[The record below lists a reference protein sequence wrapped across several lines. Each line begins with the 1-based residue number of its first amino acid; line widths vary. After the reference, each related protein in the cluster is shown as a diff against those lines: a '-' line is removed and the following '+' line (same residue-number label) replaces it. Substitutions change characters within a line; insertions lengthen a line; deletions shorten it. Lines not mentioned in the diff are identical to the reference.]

1 MATPLRTA
9 CLLLAA
15 ASVAAVNLEGR
26 QKTLEASW
34 SRDLEPRQ
42 DVSPVKRVVN
52 LLQKMKAEL
61 DTEANNEA
69 EMYDKM
75 VCWCETNEKEK
86 TKAIVDAEARDA
98 QLSAEIEERAAR
110 FGQLAAEIKNTKEE
124 IEANTQT
131 LEQAISLREKEAAKF
146 REEEKDMVQAIT
158 NLRNAVAVLSKHQG
172 SSLMQLDGSLL
183 SGMRVLLRDAAVK
196 YEMLVAG
203 RGEKNGRALSTAL
216 LALKADKRRS
226 SASDAWGMDAGLLNA
241 LSAQS
246 GPLSDVLPLHF
257 AVRLVEKAA
266 AARSAKAFLQ
276 LSQPIF
282 ESRSSAR
289 SADIYGVMNQM
300 LEEFQAE
307 LKTSQADELKAQGD
321 FKALAAAKNS
331 EIDAGKHKLDEMQA
345 QDAGNQKALSDAK
358 EDLEITR
365 KQRSEDVEFLR
376 NLKLTCNDLDAQW
389 EKRSKT
395 RTAETIAVAEAVAVL
410 TEDHAREVL
419 AKSVSLLQERAGL
432 STSAAM
438 RARRSRAEALLRRAA
453 EDAPDF
459 EADDLLAAWHG
470 RRGSAGAGAR
480 AAAAKRLLGAAASGG
495 PRSQLSTLAVA
506 VQLDSFTKVKEM
518 MDTMVSELKTQQA
531 EEVKFKA
538 YCNKELDENEKS
550 VYDKTE
556 LKKDL
561 DTKIAQLQSLIEH
574 LTQEIADAS
583 SQISTTEVEIKT
595 ASQSREAENKEFQS
609 VVADQRATQ
618 AILSKALMK
627 LKDFYSKGLGKALLL
642 QRASQEPPVKVNDYK
657 SNSGASPVMGLIEQ
671 IIEDSKALESETT
684 AGETKAQAGYEQFVK
699 DSNGLIKDLQASI
712 AQKTGASAA
721 AKGDTA
727 EASANLESTVGEL
740 ESLASYEADLHAECD
755 FVVKNFDVRQKARL
769 QEMEAIQSA
778 KAILSGAK

>member
-1 MATPLRTA
+1 MARLTGA
-9 CLLLAA
+9 MLLLGLLACGA
-15 ASVAAVNLEGR
+15 LATE
-26 QKTLEASW
+26 LEAREASLEAAW
-34 SRDLEPRQ
+34 SNVLMPPAAEAKER
-42 DVSPVKRVVN
+42 VNPVKRVVN
-52 LLQKMKAEL
+52 LLNKMKSELEAEA
-61 DTEANNEA
+61 DNEA

-86 TKAIVDAEARDA
+86 TKAIADAEAKDL
-98 QLSAEIEERAAR
+98 QLSAEIEERAAK
-110 FGQLAAEIKNTKEE
+110 FGNLAASIEQTKKEIQENT
-124 IEANTQT
+124 AN
-131 LEQAISLREKEAAKF
+131 LEQATEIREKEAAEF
-146 REEEKDMVQAIT
+146 REEEKDSVQAVT
-158 NLRNAVAVLSKHQG
+158 NLRNAVAVLSKHQTTQAM
-172 SSLMQLDGSLL
+172 LQMDKSLL
-183 SGMRVLLRDAAVK
+183 VPMRVLLRDCALK
-196 YEMLVAG
+196 YEVIVATRAEHRGAGLV
-203 RGEKNGRALSTAL
+203 SL
-216 LALKADKRRS
+216 LALNDETKTS
-226 SASDAWGMDAGLLNA
+226 SDAKVQGATAAAL
-241 LSAQS
+241 LSALDVHDDS
-246 GPLSDVLPLHF
+246 VSDALPVKF
-257 AVRLVEKAA
+257 AERVVARAA
-266 AARSAKAFLQ
+266 KEATSAKSFLQ
-276 LSQPIF
+276 VSSRQPLY

-289 SADIYGVMNQM
+289 SAGIYGVMNQM
-300 LEEFQAE
+300 LEEFESE
-307 LKTSQADELKAQGD
+307 LSTSQKEELKAQED
-321 FKALAAAKNS
+321 FKALAAAKIA
-331 EIDAGKHKLDEMQA
+331 EIDAGKMKLDEMQA
-345 QDAGNQKALSDAK
+345 EDAGNAKALSDAK
-358 EDLEITR
+358 EDLANTR

-376 NLKLTCNDLDAQW
+376 NLKLTCNDLDSQW
-389 EKRSKT
+389 EKRGKT
-395 RTAETIAVAEAVAVL
+395 RAAETTAVAEAIAVL
-410 TEDHAREVL
+410 TEDDAREML
-419 AKSVSLLQERAGL
+419 AKSVSLLQIHSSASAQVAASRA
-432 STSAAM
+432 SAA
-438 RARRSRAEALLRRAA
+438 AALRLAA
-453 EDAPDF
+453 SAPEFD
-459 EADDLLAAWHG
+459 ADDLLAAWHG
-470 RRGSAGAGAR
+470 RSHRSTP
-480 AAAAKRLLGAAASGG
+480 LVGAAAG
-495 PRSQLSTLAVA
+495 PRAHLSTLVMA

-518 MDTMVSELKTQQA
+518 MDTMVAELKTQQA

-538 YCNKELDENEKS
+538 YCNKELDEHEKS

-618 AILSKALMK
+618 AILSKALVK
-627 LKDFYSKGLGKALLL
+627 LKDFYSKGIGKALLL
-642 QRASQEPPVKVNDYK
+642 QRASQEPPVKFNDYK

-769 QEMEAIQSA
+769 QEMEAIQLA